1 MTAPL
6 SQKGTARKEEII
18 QTAAEIFSRKGVSG
32 TSVNDIV
39 AQMHIAKGSFYHYFE
54 SKDALV
60 ELLISKQIEEY
71 IFEIEQIVADS
82 SMAFCLR
89 LRRFLDRIYEITS
102 LAPDLREFL
111 QQYVIDEFVLKAADI
126 LADFMEEGVRLG
138 EVHSSQTKTATLIT
152 CLGMEALWRN
162 RRKNGRYSAVGL
174 ESFSE
179 LLATVEDIFHMEPGC
194 LESAE

>member
-1 MTAPL
+1 M
-6 SQKGTARKEEII
+6 
-18 QTAAEIFSRKGVSG
+18 
-32 TSVNDIV
+32 
-39 AQMHIAKGSFYHYFE
+39 
-54 SKDALV
+54 
-60 ELLISKQIEEY
+60 
-71 IFEIEQIVADS
+71 
-82 SMAFCLR
+82 
-89 LRRFLDRIYEITS
+89 
-102 LAPDLREFL
+102 
-111 QQYVIDEFVLKAADI
+111 
-126 LADFMEEGVRLG
+126 RLG